1 MLLDRPLPIKYIIK
15 SVRREM
21 LYVLVVAVVVYYLT
35 KYFRNYLPIMSIS
48 IPVFLGTAISVLLSF
63 KLNQSYDRWWE
74 ARKVWGAIVND
85 SRSLV
90 LQLQLFLKPGNE
102 QHIAQITKRQIAW
115 CHCLGRSLRG
125 QVPLTANEKN
135 LSQEEVNRVNSHE
148 NKPLA
153 ILQLN
158 TEHIRSLRNSDN
170 VDVYSAVQLNSTIVK
185 LTDAMGMAER
195 INSTVFPV
203 TYRQYLHYVIYLFVV
218 CLSIALRDIATY
230 FEIPLMLFI
239 SAAFFLLE
247 KSATLMQDPFRN
259 QPTDIS
265 VTTIAL
271 KIETNLRQLIG
282 DSDLPEPLPSQKY
295 FVM

>member
-1 MLLDRPLPIKYIIK
+1 MLLDRPLPIRYIIK

-21 LYVLVVAVVVYYLT
+21 LYVLVVAVLVYYLT

-102 QHIAQITKRQIAW
+102 QHIQQIAKRQIAW
-115 CHCLGRSLRG
+115 CYCLGRSLRG
-125 QVPLTANEKN
+125 QVPLTASEKN
-135 LSQEEVNRVNSHE
+135 LTQEEVDRVNSHE

-158 TEHIRSLRNSDN
+158 IEHIRSLRNSDN
-170 VDVYSAVQLNSTIVK
+170 VDVYSAVQLNTTLVK
-185 LTDAMGMAER
+185 LTDSMGMAER

-247 KSATLMQDPFRN
+247 K
-259 QPTDIS
+259 
-265 VTTIAL
+265 
-271 KIETNLRQLIG
+271 
-282 DSDLPEPLPSQKY
+282 
-295 FVM
+295 